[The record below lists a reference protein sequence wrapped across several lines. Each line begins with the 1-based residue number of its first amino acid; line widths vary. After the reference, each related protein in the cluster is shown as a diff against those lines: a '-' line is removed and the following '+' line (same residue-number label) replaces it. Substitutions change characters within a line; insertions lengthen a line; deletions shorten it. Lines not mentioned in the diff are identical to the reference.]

1 MSDSGMLGERRFSE
15 HDPMDRRPNRRGT
28 PATRPTGVQTR
39 IRQMLVLERLS
50 TRLPRVAAQLTR
62 RHDDRPT
69 LRLDDEHDLQDLAHA
84 MLALEHDDIRVLS
97 WAPDYAE
104 GRERRDFWL
113 KLESVVFEA
122 RWAWPG
128 LDAEALGA
136 QLTADRLVHRPR
148 TGCTALACL
157 IYDPDGLCAAPRA
170 IEQALSR
177 DVEGVTV
184 RVFIAPR
191 P

>member
-1 MSDSGMLGERRFSE
+1 
-15 HDPMDRRPNRRGT
+15 
-28 PATRPTGVQTR
+28 
-39 IRQMLVLERLS
+39 
-50 TRLPRVAAQLTR
+50 
-62 RHDDRPT
+62 
-69 LRLDDEHDLQDLAHA
+69 
-84 MLALEHDDIRVLS
+84 LALEHDDIRVLS

-148 TGCTALACL
+148 TGCTAHRPRTGCTALACL